1 MIQSMGSRSTTFK
14 NNIFSNLLT
23 TYYFN
28 SSIIVA
34 LNKIYHKMQ
43 FKKLYNLQTKV
54 YFNCI
59 LFVFKKRQNSVRL
72 ILTIVK
78 RSFFYTNENSF
89 FLFYLF
95 ITWYIFLKKRKIYH
109 KIQREKAYNLQNK
122 IYFISVLFMFK
133 TTANSVQSFFATTKI
148 GLTEFCFFLKTK
160 SIQLK

>member
-1 MIQSMGSRSTTFK
+1 MMQSMGSRSTTFK

-28 SSIIVA
+28 SSIIFA
-34 LNKIYHKMQ
+34 LNKIYHRMQ
-43 FKKLYNLQTKV
+43 FEKLYNLQTKV
-54 YFNCI
+54 YFNFI
-59 LFVFKKRQNSVRL
+59 LFVRQNSTRL

-78 RSFFYTNENSF
+78 RSFFYTNQKFF

-95 ITWYIFLKKRKIYH
+95 ITWDTFFKNRKICH

-122 IYFISVLFMFK
+122 IYFISILFMFK

-160 SIQLK
+160 IIQLK

>member
-1 MIQSMGSRSTTFK
+1 MGSRSTTFK

-34 LNKIYHKMQ
+34 LNKIYHRVQ
-43 FKKLYNLQTKV
+43 FAKLYNLQTKV
-54 YFNCI
+54 YFNFV
-59 LFVFKKRQNSVRL
+59 LFVFKKRQNSVEL

-78 RSFFYTNENSF
+78 RAF
-89 FLFYLF
+89 FLQEQEFLLLILSFYHLIYF
-95 ITWYIFLKKRKIYH
+95 FLKGKIYH

-122 IYFISVLFMFK
+122 IYFISVLFMFE